1 MEVAGLHFAYRPLRP
16 NPVFVRTWRPAELP
30 SGRLAVFHGYFDNL
44 PEVAARLGCSPQMGL
59 PAIYGLAVDEW
70 GDEADRIIIGD
81 YCAVIADRQNSL
93 VRLSR
98 SPLRAPPLHY
108 HHGDGL
114 VAASSVPR
122 AILATG
128 IDRRLN
134 HQKAADSALL
144 NFTDEDASWF
154 ENIMRVPLGSVVE
167 LRPANQRRVRAYYD
181 LFKVPPASPAS
192 PEIHVMRMK
201 ELLGEAVRLSLSGS
215 ITPGSTL
222 SSGLDSS
229 QVVVHALNHLPNG
242 QKLPTFT
249 FHPED
254 GWDGIVEPGMIGN
267 ERPMVEAFAR
277 MHPGIEPHF
286 TDNAGYEHDYCWNEL
301 FHLMGGAP
309 SGLCNMYVFHGL
321 FKMAREQGCDR
332 LLLAE
337 WGNFTF
343 SDKGDWGYVEY
354 LLKGRFGQLYKALA
368 HRRNDRRS
376 MLRRFLALSIVPL
389 LPHSLWTLLMRVWH
403 RGDKRWLDLMTPLSK
418 EFREVSGADERF
430 RKSGL
435 QINRYQPWN
444 RRHAQRLL
452 FQNKECD
459 TAEIYQAFEQ
469 LYGVAQRDPTA
480 YRPLVEYCFGLPV
493 DVFMRDGE
501 PRWLAKQMAKGI
513 MPEDQRAN
521 HLNGRWDADWHLRI
535 GRRRDDYLAEMSKLE
550 DDTNLS
556 SMLDLPRLR
565 AALETMGET
574 TLSDDQEMFPVE
586 FAVPRA
592 LLTARFIRYIE
603 GRNDL

>member
-1 MEVAGLHFAYRPLRP
+1 MLFRSVA
-16 NPVFVRTWRPAELP
+16 
-30 SGRLAVFHGYFDNL
+30 
-44 PEVAARLGCSPQMGL
+44 
-59 PAIYGLAVDEW
+59 
-70 GDEADRIIIGD
+70 
-81 YCAVIADRQNSL
+81 
-93 VRLSR
+93 
-98 SPLRAPPLHY
+98 
-108 HHGDGL
+108 
-114 VAASSVPR
+114 
-122 AILATG
+122 
-128 IDRRLN
+128 
-134 HQKAADSALL
+134 
-144 NFTDEDASWF
+144 
-154 ENIMRVPLGSVVE
+154 
-167 LRPANQRRVRAYYD
+167 
-181 LFKVPPASPAS
+181 
-192 PEIHVMRMK
+192 RMK
-201 ELLGEAVRLSLSGS
+201 ELLAEAVRVSLSGS
-215 ITPGSTL
+215 RTPGSTL

-229 QVVVHALNHLPNG
+229 QVVAHALNHLPNG
-242 QKLPTFT
+242 QRLPTFT
-249 FHPED
+249 FHPEH
-254 GWDGIVEPGMIGN
+254 GWDGIAEPGMNGN

-286 TDNAGYEHDYCWNEL
+286 TDNGGHEHDYRWNEL

-321 FKMAREQGCDR
+321 FSMARERGCDR

-368 HRRNDRRS
+368 RRRNDRRS

-389 LPHSLWTLLMRVWH
+389 LPDRLWKLLMRIWH
-403 RGDKRWLDLMTPLSK
+403 PGDKRWLDLMTPLSK
-418 EFREVSGADERF
+418 EFRETSGADERF
-430 RKSGL
+430 RKSAL

-513 MPEDQRAN
+513 MPEEQRAN

-535 GRRRDDYLAEMSKLE
+535 GRRRGEYLAELSRLE
-550 DDTNLS
+550 DDKSLS
-556 SMLDLPRLR
+556 TMLDLPRLR
-565 AALETMGET
+565 NALETMGER
-574 TLSDDQEMFPVE
+574 TLSDDQQMFPVE
-586 FAVPRA
+586 FAVPRG
-592 LLTARFIRYIE
+592 LLTARFIRYVE